1 MAEADKLMEG
11 GQDDGDAS
19 TSEDDEVESEGVEN
33 FDLDW
38 EGSDISD

>member
-1 MAEADKLMEG
+1 MEG

-19 TSEDDEVESEGVEN
+19 TSEGDEAESEGVEN
-33 FDLDW
+33 FNLDQ